1 MVNTVMPDSG
11 IYGKRVFFL
20 YPPPV
25 LNDIVDELARRE
37 FEVYLVND
45 HKRLQQALKQFPE
58 SIVFI
63 NLDSGLPE
71 PQWAEYVK
79 ELKLDPQTSSVG
91 TGVICMNDDAIL
103 RKKYLMEL
111 QIPCGFVILKLGAA
125 RAADILTKTLEA
137 NEARGRRRFVRAICM
152 PGIAK
157 CMVDFS
163 GRVLQGELSDI
174 SSAGIAAR
182 FDNDKNLP
190 VGTVF
195 HNMQITVRGVRVV
208 SDCFVAAKRAD
219 PQGST
224 YVIMFNPATLD
235 FEKKDKLRTLV
246 CKINQSAMDSLLEN
260 LALTDEASK
269 DDITDLNNIAS
280 SDLTDITF

>member
-1 MVNTVMPDSG
+1 MAESG

-25 LNDIVDELARRE
+25 LSDIVDELARRE

-45 HKRLQQALKQFPE
+45 HKHLQKALRQFPE

-79 ELKLDPQTSSVG
+79 ELKLDPETSSVG
-91 TGVICMNDDAIL
+91 VGVICMNDDIIL
-103 RKKYLMEL
+103 RRKYLMEL
-111 QIPCGFVILKLGAA
+111 QVPCGFVILKLGAA
-125 RAADILTKTLEA
+125 RTADIITKTLEA
-137 NEARGRRRFVRAICM
+137 NEARGRRRFVRAICA

-157 CMVDFS
+157 CIVDFS
-163 GRVLQGELSDI
+163 GKVLQGELSDI
-174 SSAGIAAR
+174 SSAGIAVR
-182 FDNDKNLP
+182 FDDDKNLP
-190 VGTVF
+190 IGTVF
-195 HNMQITVRGVRVV
+195 HKMQISVRGVRVV
-208 SDCFVAAKRAD
+208 SDCFVAAKRSD
-219 PQGST
+219 PKGAT

-260 LALTDEASK
+260 LPLKEEAAEDE
-269 DDITDLNNIAS
+269 DITDLENLAS
-280 SDLTDITF
+280 SDLTDISF